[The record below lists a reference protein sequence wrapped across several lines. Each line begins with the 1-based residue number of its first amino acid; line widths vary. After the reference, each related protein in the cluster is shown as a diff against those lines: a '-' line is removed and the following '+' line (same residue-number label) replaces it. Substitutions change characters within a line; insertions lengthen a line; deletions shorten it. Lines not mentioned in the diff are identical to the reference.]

1 VEEETFGSP
10 GERDRYTKGG
20 REAERAGEEGCCGKG
35 ERFSKALNIPEG
47 AGQENTYIHTCT
59 STHTHTHTHTHL

>member
-1 VEEETFGSP
+1 MEEETFGSP

-35 ERFSKALNIPEG
+35 ERFSKALNIPDK
-47 AGQENTYIHTCT
+47 C
-59 STHTHTHTHTHL
+59 STTEILLKAYTLVL